1 MKINLIIIFLIIFSR
16 FFAFN
21 LSPSSPYWEEVA
33 LGYDAYSIAQTARDH
48 HGNFLPLTA
57 FESFGDYK
65 PSLYFYTAIPFI
77 KIFGL
82 NTFAVRLPT
91 VLASIAII
99 FGTALLAKNL
109 FFKFYVKN
117 DQKNANFIYY
127 LTLFLTSISPW
138 LMMFSRSAW
147 ESTLAT
153 ALIIWGINFYLF
165 FIFSNK
171 TKWIVWA
178 SIALVLSTYTYH
190 SSRVTA
196 PLIGLLL
203 TIFYLISRLLKKEKL
218 NWRALLM
225 ASLIALFIFTPV
237 AKSLFLKTGQ
247 QRIAET
253 SIFND
258 ISIIEQSNEAIE
270 NHGRTK
276 LNKIIY
282 HRYIFFAKEAGL
294 NFLDHFNF
302 KYLFVS
308 GDNNPRHSSQNFGEF
323 YYFDLLFFVFALVFL
338 FKKRNIA
345 TAILCFILF
354 AAVLPASFTK
364 DTPHALRTLVA
375 LPVLI
380 IFLSFGIWQFLE
392 LFKNNQIKTITTKIV
407 ILIYLVFFALFFYQ
421 LIYIYPNKY
430 KPEWQ
435 FGYQEM
441 IGKLNKIENNYETIY
456 ITREQGR
463 PAMYYFFYT
472 ETDPSL
478 VQNANQL
485 AKKDQGEFL
494 EFQKIKFIDKPE
506 QIDFNKQAL
515 IISSLN
521 FYQNSFSKDSVP
533 LIDKTDGATWVFY
546 EIN

>member
-33 LGYDAYSIAQTARDH
+33 LGYDAYSIAETARDH

-65 PSLYFYTAIPFI
+65 PSLYFYTAVPFV

-109 FFKFYVKN
+109 FIKFYVKN

-127 LTLFLTSISPW
+127 LTLFLTSVSPW

-171 TKWIVWA
+171 IKWIVWA
-178 SIALVLSTYTYH
+178 SITLVLSTYAYH
-190 SSRVTA
+190 SARVTA
-196 PLIGLLL
+196 PLVGLFL

-225 ASLIALFIFTPV
+225 ALLIALLLFAPV
-237 AKSLFLKTGQ
+237 GKSLFLKTGQ

-270 NHGRTK
+270 NHGRNK

-282 HRYIFFAKEAGL
+282 HRYLFFAKEAGL
-294 NFLDHFNF
+294 NFLNHFNF
-302 KYLFVS
+302 KYLFIS
-308 GDNNPRHSSQNFGEF
+308 GDNNPRHSLQNFGEF
-323 YYFDLLFFVFALVFL
+323 YYLDLLFFVFAIFFL
-338 FKKRNIA
+338 FKKRSVA

-354 AAVLPASFTK
+354 VAILPASFTK
-364 DTPHALRTLVA
+364 DTPHALRTLTA
-375 LPVLI
+375 LPILI

-392 LFKNNQIKTITTKIV
+392 LFKNNQTKKFITKII

-472 ETDPSL
+472 KVNPLL

-506 QIDFNKQAL
+506 QIDFSKKAL

-533 LIDKTDGATWVFY
+533 LIDKTDGETWVFY

>member
-190 SSRVTA
+190 SARVTA

>member
-190 SSRVTA
+190 SARVTA

-521 FYQNSFSKDSVP
+521 FYQNSFSKDSIP
-533 LIDKTDGATWVFY
+533 IIDKTDEETWVFY